1 MKTFSRFDFAL
12 ILQRLVLVIFA
23 LFPITLAAI
32 AQVLFIFR
40 TWDALK
46 AVQISL
52 LVGVF
57 IVPVILIFISPALW
71 AMLEKHKNLL
81 VLWVLAIAIGLRLA
95 LIPLISTD
103 FGSDMA
109 DIHLFAADI
118 NSGNANLN
126 NYPNI
131 SYAAYL
137 SLTSLVLSFVYKIFG
152 ASTTVAKLFLVVL
165 SVLTTWLVYLT
176 GREIAGTKV
185 GVAASLLYASLPS
198 LICYTGVLTGDHLA
212 LPFIV
217 LAILIQAYLQKSDQI
232 KSYYS
237 LIGYA
242 LCGATIGF
250 VDWFRPFGL
259 ILLVALVVATL
270 IYQIKRLTFFRLALA
285 LSLLVFSY
293 FAMSRLAGVTT
304 ERVFHAKMLSIF
316 QKIGGHLLVGL
327 NPDSRGKVTLE
338 DGITIGET
346 YQRLGDDY
354 AAINRY
360 LIESAF
366 DRLDGGK
373 FQRLL
378 IEKFDIM
385 WSNHIELFD
394 YALVGSNDQ
403 EIVYLMADIES
414 LIYLAITL
422 FILVGAI
429 ASILGGSHS
438 AILTMQLFMLGFGML
453 MLVMEAQNRY
463 SVVVMPYLILL
474 GVIGLKDAFSLK
486 ARFTLP
492 QD

>member
-81 VLWVLAIAIGLRLA
+81 VLWVLAIAIFLRLA

-165 SVLTTWLVYLT
+165 SVLT
-176 GREIAGTKV
+176 K
-185 GVAASLLYASLPS
+185 
-198 LICYTGVLTGDHLA
+198 
-212 LPFIV
+212 
-217 LAILIQAYLQKSDQI
+217 
-232 KSYYS
+232 
-237 LIGYA
+237 
-242 LCGATIGF
+242 
-250 VDWFRPFGL
+250 
-259 ILLVALVVATL
+259 
-270 IYQIKRLTFFRLALA
+270 
-285 LSLLVFSY
+285 
-293 FAMSRLAGVTT
+293 
-304 ERVFHAKMLSIF
+304 
-316 QKIGGHLLVGL
+316 
-327 NPDSRGKVTLE
+327 
-338 DGITIGET
+338 
-346 YQRLGDDY
+346 
-354 AAINRY
+354 
-360 LIESAF
+360 
-366 DRLDGGK
+366 
-373 FQRLL
+373 
-378 IEKFDIM
+378 
-385 WSNHIELFD
+385 
-394 YALVGSNDQ
+394 
-403 EIVYLMADIES
+403 
-414 LIYLAITL
+414 
-422 FILVGAI
+422 
-429 ASILGGSHS
+429 
-438 AILTMQLFMLGFGML
+438 
-453 MLVMEAQNRY
+453 
-463 SVVVMPYLILL
+463 
-474 GVIGLKDAFSLK
+474 
-486 ARFTLP
+486 
-492 QD
+492 